1 MVKRISRSSGGVA
14 VTIRVAH
21 FVLSGLLCTSALVVV
36 SSDAKAFEIFG
47 WKFFESGDDED
58 ADIVDPLHYTV
69 TLETPDEE
77 LTAKLNKV
85 SSLVGDVERPVSG
98 SLGLLDQ
105 GAGRPRAAGGGA
117 V

>member
-1 MVKRISRSSGGVA
+1 MVKRRSRSSGGVA

-69 TLETPDEE
+69 ALETPDEE
-77 LTAKLNKV
+77 VTAKLNKA
-85 SSLVGDVERPVSG
+85 SSLVADGNVRFRLARPA
-98 SLGLLDQ
+98 DQ
-105 GAGRPRAAGGGA
+105 GAGRPRTTGGGT